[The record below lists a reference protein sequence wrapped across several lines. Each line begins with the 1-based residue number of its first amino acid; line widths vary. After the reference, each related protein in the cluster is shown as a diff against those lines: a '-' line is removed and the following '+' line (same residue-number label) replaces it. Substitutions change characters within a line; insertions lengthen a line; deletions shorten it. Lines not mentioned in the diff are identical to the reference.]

1 MIRTIADFAPDDTE
15 SGVELVIQNNDGRYL
30 FFLAGDRH
38 HCPLGELFYAGI
50 GGHREVGEDWT
61 SCAHREAK
69 EEIGVDIEI
78 RSSTISW
85 HIPEQGPIERVEI
98 RDRPKPYI
106 LYEMIHPPG
115 APRAGK
121 SYRVV
126 IFKAR
131 LHDMPGALSPD
142 EVKGIIA
149 MTREQVIQG
158 LDRKPLLTD
167 LLAEGALLLAGE
179 KVIAR
184 RVRLYPLGTAKALSL
199 LLRQIVQEDLRD
211 RPRQTRATY

>member
-15 SGVELVIQNNDGRYL
+15 SGVGLVLQNNDGRYL

-38 HCPLGELFYAGI
+38 HCPSGEVFYAGI
-50 GGHREVGEDWT
+50 GGHREVGEDWI

-78 RSSTISW
+78 RSSSVTW
-85 HIPEQGPIERVEI
+85 YIPEQGPIRWVEI
-98 RDRPKPYI
+98 SERPQPFM

-121 SYRVV
+121 LYRVV
-126 IFKAR
+126 IFKEL
-131 LHDMPGALSPD
+131 LHDIPSALSPD

-149 MTREQVIQG
+149 MTRKQVIQG

-179 KVIAR
+179 RVIDR

-199 LLRQIVQEDLRD
+199 LLRHIDQEDVRSRL
-211 RPRQTRATY
+211 RQTRAT